1 MGIFDDVPMA
11 GQGAAPSSGGLFDD
25 VPVTAAPAPAATKPE
40 PEGGFLD
47 KVATVG
53 EETGRAVLTA
63 PISLIQGIIETG
75 TSGLDLALGTSMSR
89 PTTDAFEYIKGYTKP
104 ETKVGQV
111 AEELTAFALG
121 FIPVIGWLGR
131 ASSVA
136 RGTKVASSTG
146 RFLGSAER
154 FGASTLGKAAL
165 SSRAGLIGSTAVASG
180 VYETVA
186 TPNGRATLSDA
197 FDIYAPLKTEEDTG
211 MMGRD
216 EALRRLRNKARH
228 GVFGLGAS
236 AAFDTALVGLGAGAK
251 ALGGTETAS
260 TVARGIRTGFDL
272 LGKGAMAVPGVKPT
286 VRAGQRV
293 LAPLGGADPRV
304 TEEVFDTM
312 ARIDR
317 TENLGIKGYAEYESK
332 LNKVIGGLRLPGK
345 KKADVRQAEAAL
357 FRYLNGT
364 GPRLTQYGDEV
375 AKAAD
380 DLLDTAN
387 NVRLSFMDSIER
399 ELKNAPVGSTRAQNL
414 QGALEKMQ
422 AHQAAEQGFLRR
434 MFKVYK
440 DPVAY
445 YKSLNITG
453 KPTAELISTL
463 SANPRAPLS
472 QYDSAVVE
480 VSKNLHKRKFLK
492 EEALEE
498 ARRVVNDA
506 IGLAAINNGMAPEAA
521 IKSVLG
527 SMQKQAK
534 EGGQAGLF
542 SLVMPR
548 LKLSPSLLKAREP
561 MIDKS
566 PQLRKLM
573 GEIEDPK
580 QLYLQTIGD
589 MAKTTAALSF
599 YRNITDDAS
608 RMVTPLSDAVPALR
622 AGQRPL
628 FVRTPDMANDL
639 TGFDMTP
646 FFQRAQEIN
655 ARTTVPSAATAGLP
669 PGVGGRVTPEK
680 VIEDFAAELE
690 QAGYVRLGTT
700 DSAEEIFGG
709 SYGALS
715 GVYVAPEAFQAV
727 TTPMRIGMDVVQDF
741 LGVLTQLRGFSQKM
755 TIVFNPETQ
764 VRNVVGN
771 TLMLALTGNLGRHT
785 DMFDVYKSFTTSL
798 ADMTDDGLRHM
809 AETISL
815 SGTSESS
822 LVIKALQEYRQ
833 AGKELT
839 GSGFTRKAIEVF
851 EGKLPFRNFL
861 ENFYS
866 NSDSFFKGVAVISEQ
881 NKLLRAFTDAGD
893 LIPGR
898 DPMMRGIPD
907 RRLLEELR
915 LQGVAKRTRS
925 ASNPELSPIEV
936 IAADSVKDMFPIYN
950 RVGAFVQGLD
960 KFPVFGNF
968 MSFASEN
975 IRNSIN
981 ILDKGLKEMSFTVSQ
996 STRDQVGEA
1005 AAKAF
1010 EQGIR
1015 GQGAQRLLAFVSGA
1029 TILPQAMVRG
1039 SMSLTGTTPEQM
1051 DAMYSQLPPYTKGQD
1066 IAILSNDQKGKIE
1079 YYNLSSIM
1087 PYSFVVDP
1095 AKAALR
1101 GYNQAGVLGKGEVG
1115 QILDG
1120 TWAALSSYVDPFAS
1134 QAMSTEKLIDVL
1146 PLSSG
1151 VGRGGRTMTGSQVYL
1166 KSDTPANQILSSIY
1180 HVTAPFIPGYF
1191 RELGEVRSG
1200 EFRPGRITRAA
1211 LGVPGPQGEEYNL
1224 SAEFATFVTGLRP
1237 MELNLR
1243 RDFQFSG
1250 KEYSPRRQ
1258 ELKTE
1263 AMRRIKAPD
1272 RTSKEMLTGWEY
1284 YLDGLYREQG
1294 RLYADIQAAREL
1306 GVDDRIIRRN
1316 LVREASLGKDE
1327 VNSIMRGQF
1336 HPGLATSEM
1345 MKEIRL
1351 QERQDEINRVTSSGD
1366 IPVREMNQMSRDR
1379 ARMELLPVNPSEAAP
1394 VPAATPKAVTAPAA
1408 PSGLFDDV
1416 PVITPGG
1423 GGGGLF
1429 DDVPVITPGGGGS
1442 GSRSTQGAAPPPPA
1456 FDSVPAPSAPQL
1468 PTAPANRASL
1478 SPSLLGGDLASQMAN
1493 MEIARRISGQ

>member
-25 VPVTAAPAPAATKPE
+25 VPVTATADTAAE
-40 PEGGFLD
+40 PESGFLD
-47 KVATVG
+47 NLATVG
-53 EETGRAVLTA
+53 EEAGRAILTA
-63 PISLIQGIIETG
+63 PISLIQGIVETG
-75 TSGLDLALGTSMSR
+75 TAGLDLALGTNVSR
-89 PTTDAFEYIKGYTKP
+89 RTTDAFEYIKGYTKP

-121 FIPVIGWLGR
+121 FIPVVGWLGR

-154 FGASTLGKAAL
+154 FGASNLGKAAL

-180 VYETVA
+180 IYETVA
-186 TPNGRATLSDA
+186 TPDGRATLSDA
-197 FDIYAPLKTEEDTG
+197 FDIYAPLKSEEDTG

-228 GVFGLGAS
+228 GVFGAVAS
-236 AAFDTALVGLGAGAK
+236 GVFDTALVGLGAGAK
-251 ALGGTETAS
+251 AIGGTEAAS
-260 TVARGIRTGFDL
+260 TAARGIRTGFDL
-272 LGKGAMAVPGVKPT
+272 LGKGAMAVPGVKST

-387 NVRLSFMDSIER
+387 NVRVSFMDSVER
-399 ELKNAPVGSTRAQNL
+399 ELKNAPVGSVRAQNL
-414 QGALEKMQ
+414 QSALEKMQ

-440 DPVAY
+440 DPVTY

-453 KPTAELISTL
+453 KPTAELVSTL

-472 QYDSAVVE
+472 QYDAAVVE
-480 VSKNLHKRKFLK
+480 VSKNLNKKNFLK

-506 IGLAAINNGMAPEAA
+506 IGLGAINNGMAPEAA

-646 FFQRAQEIN
+646 FFQRAQDIN
-655 ARTTVPSAATAGLP
+655 ARTTVPSSATAGLP

-727 TTPMRIGMDVVQDF
+727 TTPMRIGMDVMQDF

-764 VRNVVGN
+764 ARNVIGN
-771 TLMLALTGNLGRHT
+771 SLMLALTGNLGRHT
-785 DMFDVYKSFTTSL
+785 DMFDVYKTFSTNL

-822 LVIKALQEYRQ
+822 LVIKALQEYRE
-833 AGKELT
+833 AGRELA
-839 GSGFTRKAIEVF
+839 GSGFTRKAIELF
-851 EGKLPFRNFL
+851 ESKLPFRNFL

-881 NKLLRAFTDAGD
+881 NKLLRTFTDAGE

-925 ASNPELSPIEV
+925 ASNPELSPIEI

-1039 SMSLTGTTPEQM
+1039 SMALTGTTPEQM

-1066 IAILSNDQKGKIE
+1066 IVILSNDQKGKIE
-1079 YYNLSSIM
+1079 YYNLSSIL

-1101 GYNQAGVLGKGEVG
+1101 AYNQAGSIGKGEVR

-1134 QAMSTEKLIDVL
+1134 QAMSTEKLIDVM
-1146 PLSSG
+1146 PLESG

-1166 KSDTPANQILSSIY
+1166 KSDTPANKILSSIY

-1191 RELGEVRSG
+1191 REFGEIRSG
-1200 EFRPGRITRAA
+1200 EVRPGRITRAA
-1211 LGVPGPQGEEYNL
+1211 LGIPGPQGEEYNL

-1263 AMRRIKAPD
+1263 AMRRIRAPD
-1272 RTSKEMLTGWEY
+1272 RTAEEMLTGWEY

-1306 GVDDRIIRRN
+1306 GVNDQTIRRN
-1316 LVREASLGKDE
+1316 LIKEANLGKDE
-1327 VNSIMRGQF
+1327 VNAIMRGQF
-1336 HPGLATSEM
+1336 YPGKATTELM
-1345 MKEIRL
+1345 QDIRR
-1351 QERQDEINRVTSSGD
+1351 QEREDEINRVTSSSD

-1379 ARMELLPVNPSEAAP
+1379 ARMELVPVDPSEAAS
-1394 VPAATPKAVTAPAA
+1394 VPAAAPRAVTIPDS
-1408 PSGLFDDV
+1408 PGGLFDDV
-1416 PVITPGG
+1416 PLMDPS
-1423 GGGGLF
+1423 GGGLF

-1442 GSRSTQGAAPPPPA
+1442 GSSSTQGAAPPPPA
-1456 FDSVPAPSAPQL
+1456 FGSVPAPSAPQL
-1468 PTAPANRASL
+1468 PTAPANRTSL

-1493 MEIARRISGQ
+1493 MEIAQRLGG